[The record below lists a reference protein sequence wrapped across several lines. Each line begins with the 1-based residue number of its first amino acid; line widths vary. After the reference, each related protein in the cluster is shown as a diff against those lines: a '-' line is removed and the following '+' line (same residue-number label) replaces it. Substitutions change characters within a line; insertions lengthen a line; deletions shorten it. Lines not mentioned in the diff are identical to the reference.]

1 MATITFQNLFRL
13 YDKLAGM
20 TGTATTEAEEFHKI
34 YKLEVLTIPTHKTTQ
49 RIDEPDRVYKTELGK
64 FQAVV
69 EEIKQRHAKG
79 QPVLLGTVSIEKN
92 EIVAEMLKAA
102 GIPCKVLNAKNHA
115 GEGEIIAQAG
125 RKGAVT
131 VATNMAGRG
140 VDILLGGNPPVP
152 AEAEEVR
159 ALGGLH
165 VIGTE
170 RHEARRIDNQ
180 LRGRAGR
187 QGDPGST
194 QFYVS
199 MEDDLMRIFGSERL
213 KQRMEMLGLPDSEA
227 IESRML
233 SRAIET
239 AQKKVEGNNFDI
251 RKHLLEYD
259 DVLNKHRTVIYT
271 RRRDIL
277 ESAHAP
283 TVEGV
288 RPLKVAV
295 LEAVEHEIEQLV
307 LFHTP
312 EEDEGAW
319 NIEEIERA
327 AGTLLPQGT
336 DVKTALASVAVDH
349 QKGREDIAQKRTA
362 LIEALMQLARTAYSG
377 IEERIGDPV
386 RMAEVERMLLVQAID
401 MFWVEHLDAID
412 HLRRGIGLQGY
423 GQRDPLVE
431 YKREAFRLF
440 NGLLST
446 IDKYAAMA
454 IFKIQIAQELVK
466 ESQQSSNL
474 GRMTLSGPAKEGGDV
489 VAAST
494 EGENMEKVGR
504 NDLCPCGSGKKYK
517 KCHGA

>member
-1 MATITFQNLFRL
+1 
-13 YDKLAGM
+13 
-20 TGTATTEAEEFHKI
+20 
-34 YKLEVLTIPTHKTTQ
+34 
-49 RIDEPDRVYKTELGK
+49 
-64 FQAVV
+64 
-69 EEIKQRHAKG
+69 
-79 QPVLLGTVSIEKN
+79 
-92 EIVAEMLKAA
+92 
-102 GIPCKVLNAKNHA
+102 
-115 GEGEIIAQAG
+115 
-125 RKGAVT
+125 
-131 VATNMAGRG
+131 
-140 VDILLGGNPPVP
+140 
-152 AEAEEVR
+152 
-159 ALGGLH
+159 
-165 VIGTE
+165 
-170 RHEARRIDNQ
+170 
-180 LRGRAGR
+180 
-187 QGDPGST
+187 
-194 QFYVS
+194 
-199 MEDDLMRIFGSERL
+199 
-213 KQRMEMLGLPDSEA
+213 
-227 IESRML
+227 
-233 SRAIET
+233 
-239 AQKKVEGNNFDI
+239 
-251 RKHLLEYD
+251 
-259 DVLNKHRTVIYT
+259 
-271 RRRDIL
+271 
-277 ESAHAP
+277 
-283 TVEGV
+283 
-288 RPLKVAV
+288 
-295 LEAVEHEIEQLV
+295 
-307 LFHTP
+307 
-312 EEDEGAW
+312 
-319 NIEEIERA
+319 
-327 AGTLLPQGT
+327 
-336 DVKTALASVAVDH
+336 VKTALASVAVDH